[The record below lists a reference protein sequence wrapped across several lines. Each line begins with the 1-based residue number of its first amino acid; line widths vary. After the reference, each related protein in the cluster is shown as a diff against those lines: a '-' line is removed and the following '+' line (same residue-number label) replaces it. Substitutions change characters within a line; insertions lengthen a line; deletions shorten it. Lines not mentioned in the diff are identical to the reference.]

1 MGLKRVQNRK
11 INKTANIYDVAKRA
25 GVSVFTVS
33 AVVNKSGPVSTPLQQ
48 RVEAAIRQLSYRPN
62 LLARSL
68 AKQRT
73 HTIGII
79 VPDVA
84 NPFFPLIVRGVEDI
98 AQKAGYSTLLCNS
111 DNQREKEERYL
122 ELLLSKRVDGIL
134 LTMAPGR
141 LTPSL
146 RRMLADSKVPM
157 VLVMRTSTDLNADAV
172 VTDDHKG
179 AFEAVSHLARIGH
192 RRIALVSGPLEV
204 SNGAARWKGYRKAL
218 EAHGLVYD
226 PAMVVEGDYRTES
239 GYRAGLAL
247 LPLRPDAIFVANYLM
262 TVGFM
267 QAAEEMEM
275 SAPEDFGLASFDDYP
290 WLQCFRPRLTTVELP
305 KYDLGAKS
313 AQLLLERI
321 SGKQGRRTIQRLAP
335 QLRVRESCGF
345 TLRLHRSAREAA
357 SHDSEK
363 ARQIEPGARPA
374 LVRGKVAADP
384 EGLTPTTRD

>member
-1 MGLKRVQNRK
+1 MKAERVQKRK
-11 INKTANIYDVAKRA
+11 ASKAANIYDVANKA

-33 AVVNKSGPVSTPLQQ
+33 AVINKSGQVSTPLQR
-48 RVEAAIRQLSYRPN
+48 RVEAAVRQLNYRPN

-73 HTIGII
+73 HTIGIV
-79 VPDVA
+79 VPDIA

-98 AQKAGYSTLLCNS
+98 AQKAGYSILLCNS
-111 DNQREKEERYL
+111 DNQRQKEERYL
-122 ELLLSKRVDGIL
+122 ELLLSKRVDGVL

-141 LTPSL
+141 LAPSL

-218 EAHGLVYD
+218 EAHGLAYD
-226 PAMVVEGDYRTES
+226 PALMAEGDYRTES

-247 LPLRPDAIFVANYLM
+247 LPLRPDAVFVANYLM

-290 WLQCFRPRLTTVELP
+290 WLRCFRPRLTTVELP

-321 SGKQGRRTIQRLAP
+321 SGKRGHRTIQKLAP
-335 QLRVRESCGF
+335 QLCVRESCGF
-345 TLRLHRSAREAA
+345 TLQSHRSAREATP
-357 SHDSEK
+357 HDSPK
-363 ARQIEPGARPA
+363 AKQIEPAARPA
-374 LVRGKVAADP
+374 LVRGKVAGDP
-384 EGLTPTTRD
+384 EG